1 MNLRINDHKQSVI
14 PRHPLFD
21 TGFRREGV
29 EVDGKVMSLSTA
41 AVYCMRQYGSNRET
55 ANGWIHWKTE
65 DGTYLA
71 DLYNK
76 MNLENINHQE
86 AKG

>member
-1 MNLRINDHKQSVI
+1 
-14 PRHPLFD
+14 
-21 TGFRREGV
+21 
-29 EVDGKVMSLSTA
+29 
-41 AVYCMRQYGSNRET
+41 MRQYGSNRET